1 MSTLWAGL
9 RKNIQS
15 SLHIPCTCV
24 TFSRRALNI
33 EHITHTHTRRYVF
46 SSNTARCISENAKK
60 HFLSSYNER
69 TQVSTTTKNSPS
81 C

>member
-15 SLHIPCTCV
+15 SFHMPCTCV

-33 EHITHTHTRRYVF
+33 EHITHTHTLGDMFSLPIQQDVSVRMRR
-46 SSNTARCISENAKK
+46 NT
-60 HFLSSYNER
+60 FLVHTMSAH
-69 TQVSTTTKNSPS
+69 K
-81 C
+81 